1 MKKSGLR
8 TLAVVMAAVMLLCLA
23 VTGASAAYTV
33 EKGDTLWGIAK
44 EYLGSGFRWNEIYEA
59 NKDQIKDPNLI
70 YVGQE
75 LAIPGSEEPAG
86 EEPAP
91 ASVTVSVTLASQ
103 GQPVVVRESV
113 EVVDADGDGAFT
125 VNDVLY
131 AAHNAA
137 YEGGAEDGYAYE
149 PSQWGLSI
157 TKLWGD
163 ESGNYG
169 YWLNNASCW
178 SLTDPVADGDYV
190 VAFVYCDGINFGDA
204 YAYFGQNSYTAAV
217 GETLTVELMAASGYD
232 ESWNVLFSGYA
243 GATLAAE
250 GASVTDNGDGTY
262 DITFAAAGTYE
273 LVATAENGAIVPA
286 VAVVEVK

>member
-1 MKKSGLR
+1 MKKSGFR
-8 TLAVVMAAVMLLCLA
+8 IFAVVVAAVMLLCMLA
-23 VTGASAAYTV
+23 TGASAAYVV

-44 EYLGSGFRWNEIYEA
+44 AHLGSGFKWNEIYEA

-75 LAIPGSEEPAG
+75 LVIPGTEGTETPAQ
-86 EEPAP
+86 P
-91 ASVTVSVTLASQ
+91 ASIQVNVTIADKGAAVIVGETVTVTDID
-103 GQPVVVRESV
+103 E
-113 EVVDADGDGAFT
+113 DGAYT

-131 AAHNAA
+131 AAHGD
-137 YEGGAEDGYAYE
+137 YEGGVDAGYA
-149 PSQWGLSI
+149 SAQTQWGLSI

-178 SLTDPVADGDYV
+178 SLTDPVAEGDYV
-190 VAFVYCDGINFGDA
+190 VAFVYCDGVSFSDA
-204 YAYFGQNSYTAAV
+204 YAYFGQHSYTAAV
-217 GETLTVELMAASGYD
+217 GETLTVELKAAAGYD
-232 ESWNVLFSGYA
+232 ESWNVLFSGYT
-243 GATLAAE
+243 GATLTAE
-250 GASVTDNGDGTY
+250 GAVVTDNGDGTY